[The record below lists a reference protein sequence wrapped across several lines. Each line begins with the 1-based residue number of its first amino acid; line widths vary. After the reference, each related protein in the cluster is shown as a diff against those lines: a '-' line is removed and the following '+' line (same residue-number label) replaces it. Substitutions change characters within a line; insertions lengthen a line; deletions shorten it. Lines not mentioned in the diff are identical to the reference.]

1 MAYVTDCT
9 CYDCGKVCEGD
20 GNCARVC
27 SLCKQK
33 HINQHVGGALTCEP
47 CIGCGHTSPSN
58 HKGNPDCMNECTYCG
73 EKDYSKHVVN
83 LENLPCEKQCVC
95 GFVNGKKHGKSSLAT
110 SQDRCPCGM
119 YRGPHPQEKGV
130 TEGKTE
136 GVTEGAEGV
145 TEGVRQKGSTEGVTH

>member
-1 MAYVTDCT
+1 MLKRTKQIYLLFLLLGVVAVSFFIMFTSRLPTEVIDSPVEVCDGDGDCSTVCSTCGNLHPNTHLFRYGT

-83 LENLPCEKQCVC
+83 
-95 GFVNGKKHGKSSLAT
+95 
-110 SQDRCPCGM
+110 
-119 YRGPHPQEKGV
+119 
-130 TEGKTE
+130 
-136 GVTEGAEGV
+136 
-145 TEGVRQKGSTEGVTH
+145 